1 MIRPLCLAL
10 ALAGLTACG
19 QQTAAPEATTPA
31 PAEPA
36 AAPAAA
42 TPPKLIP
49 RTVLYGNPVRSG
61 GEISPDGKWLAW
73 IAPRGEVMNV
83 FVAPADKPDDA
94 RPVTNDT
101 VRGIRGFTFAH
112 DGKHLLYP
120 QDTGGDENFRI
131 HAVNLDSGD
140 ERVLTPEGARA
151 TFAGISADH
160 PDALVVAVNDR
171 DPKLMDLV
179 RITLSTG
186 EQERI
191 LENDGYV
198 RFVLD
203 DQLVPRLATRQTPD
217 GGYQVFKADNG
228 AWTLWQTVG
237 QEDALTTNAL
247 GYTRDG
253 KTLYVL
259 DSRDRDTGALFAID
273 TATEE
278 RTLVFENAKADV
290 SRMMGDPLTGKVQ
303 AVAANHLRNEW
314 TVLDESIKADLD
326 HLAREL
332 PDGEINVTSRT
343 QDDRH
348 WIIALTAADAGV
360 RYYRYAR
367 DGRQLQHWFD
377 SRPDLN
383 DYTLAPMQAL
393 EIPARDG
400 LSLVSYLT
408 LPVASDPQRSGRP
421 NAPVPLVLSVHG
433 GPWARDAYGFS
444 ARHQWLANRGYA
456 VLSVNFRGSTGFG
469 KNFVNA
475 GDLEWGKK
483 MHDDLIDAV
492 DWAIKNGIT
501 SADKVAIMGGSYG
514 GYATLAGLTFTPDT
528 FACGVDIVGP
538 SNLFTLLESI
548 PPYWAPM
555 VAQFHSR
562 MGNPNTEEGKAL
574 LLERSPLTHVANIKK
589 PLLIG
594 QGANDPRVKQ
604 AESDQIVAAMQ
615 ERNIPV
621 TYVLYP
627 DEGHG
632 FNRPPNNLSFNA
644 VTESFLG
651 RCLGGQ
657 VEPIG
662 DAFNG
667 ASIQVPHGAQFLP
680 GLPEALSAHAG
691 SGQ

>member
-1 MIRPLCLAL
+1 MIRPLCIAL

-19 QQTAAPEATTPA
+19 QQTAAPEPA
-31 PAEPA
+31 APVAAEPA
-36 AAPAAA
+36 AATTPA
-42 TPPKLIP
+42 TPSKLIP
-49 RTVLYGNPVRSG
+49 RTVLYGNPMRSG
-61 GEISPDGKWLAW
+61 GAISPDGKWLAW

-83 FVAPADKPDDA
+83 YVAPADKPDDA
-94 RPVTNDT
+94 RPITSDT
-101 VRGIRGFTFAH
+101 VRGIRAFTFAY

-120 QDTGGDENFRI
+120 QDTGGDENFRM
-131 HAVNLDSGD
+131 HAVNLETGD
-140 ERVLTPEGARA
+140 ERILTPQGSRA
-151 TFAGISADH
+151 ILAGTSAEH
-160 PDALVVAVNDR
+160 PDAFVVAMNDR
-171 DPKLMDLV
+171 DPQLMDLV
-179 RITLSTG
+179 KITLSTG
-186 EQERI
+186 AQERI
-191 LENDGYV
+191 LENEG
-198 RFVLD
+198 FAEFALD
-203 DQLVPRLATRQTPD
+203 NDLQPRLAYRQTPD
-217 GGYQVFKADNG
+217 GGMDVFRLVDGKWE
-228 AWTLWQTVG
+228 AWQQIG
-237 QEDALTTNAL
+237 QEDSMTTRSL
-247 GYTRDG
+247 GFSNDG
-253 KTLYVL
+253 KTLYL
-259 DSRDRDTGALFAID
+259 MDSRDRDTGALFALD
-273 TATEE
+273 FASGE
-278 RTLVFENAKADV
+278 RELLFENAKADV
-290 SRMMGDPLTGKVQ
+290 SGALADPATGVVQ
-303 AVAANHLRNEW
+303 AVAANYLRNEW
-314 TVLDESIKADLD
+314 TVLDDAIKGDLD
-326 HLAREL
+326 FLAAQL
-332 PDGEINVTSRT
+332 DGEINVVSRT
-343 QDDRH
+343 LDDRH

-367 DGRQLQHWFD
+367 DGQTVTHWFD
-377 SRPDLN
+377 TRPELT
-383 DYTLAPMQAL
+383 DYTLSPMHPV

-400 LSLVSYLT
+400 LTLVSYLT
-408 LPVASDPQRSGRP
+408 VPADSDADKDGRP
-421 NAPVPLVLSVHG
+421 AQPVPLVLSVHG
-433 GPWARDAYGFS
+433 GPWARDAYGFNS
-444 ARHQWLANRGYA
+444 RHQWLANRGYA

-475 GDLEWGKK
+475 GDMEWGKK

-548 PPYWAPM
+548 PPYWAPI

-562 MGNPNTEEGKAL
+562 MGNPNTDEGKAL

-662 DAFNG
+662 DAFTG
-667 ASIQVPHGAQFLP
+667 ATIEVPHGAEFLP
-680 GLPEALSAHAG
+680 GLPEALEAHAR
-691 SGQ
+691 SVR